1 MSDTVPDLLVG
12 LSGEAEV
19 YAYMM
24 STPGS
29 EVETGHLSLCHGCT
43 LYVYGEN

>member
-1 MSDTVPDLLVG
+1 MSERSVVYRTEELFVGDTVPDLLVG

-24 STPGS
+24 STPDPK
-29 EVETGHLSLCHGCT
+29 
-43 LYVYGEN
+43 